1 MEEYR
6 DKIPAARGK
15 VEYIY
20 EEGRG
25 ISASISHSEPT
36 FFAMYQVALSIDGTR
51 ILCTVP
57 VGGIGQ
63 TVVAPQPSVP
73 AFVQSDVQGMWG
85 RNCPAC
91 AKYFRSEQIVG
102 DTTCPYCSVI
112 APDLAFVSN
121 DQKRYLTVCYDAF
134 ANAHMKKQTTS
145 VDLAEITDEKSAWHY
160 SEEKQQLTFKCQNT
174 GCKCRTDVLGEYA
187 FCPRCGRSNAG
198 ERFFEASGAE
208 LTRLDQVRASVTDR
222 HEREVIWEQMTTG
235 AVSRLEA
242 LAKHLRKVLLLFPMT
257 ENRRRQL
264 QQLNFQKTLESDTL
278 LQEWFDIGFFEWPG
292 DDEVPKRQI
301 TSEDQEFIRK
311 MIQKRHILI
320 HNGGIVDEEYIRL
333 VGDTTVRLDER
344 VRIRSNETKRFL
356 TLISEMAR
364 NLLNNIER
372 GFQSGEAKS

>member
-1 MEEYR
+1 MDEYR
-6 DKIPAARGK
+6 EKIPAARGK

-25 ISASISHSEPT
+25 ISASISHAEPT

-51 ILCTVP
+51 LLCTVP

-102 DTTCPYCSVI
+102 DTTCPYCSVV

-134 ANAHMKKQTTS
+134 ANAHMKKRTTS
-145 VDLAEITDEKSAWHY
+145 VNLAEITDEKSTWHY
-160 SEEKQQLTFKCQNT
+160 SEEKQQLTFKCQNAR
-174 GCKCRTDVLGEYA
+174 CKCRTDVLGEYA

-198 ERFFEASGAE
+198 ERFFEFSGAE
-208 LTRLDQVRASVTDR
+208 LKRLEQVRTSVGDR
-222 HEREVIWEQMTTG
+222 HEREVTWEQMTTG
-235 AVSRLEA
+235 ALSRLEA

-257 ENRRRQL
+257 ANRRRQL
-264 QQLNFQKTLESDTL
+264 QQLNLQKTLESDTL
-278 LQEWFDIGFFEWPG
+278 LREWFDIGFFEWHG
-292 DDEVPKRQI
+292 DDEVPKHQI
-301 TSEDQEFIRK
+301 TPEDQEFVRK

-333 VGDTTVRLDER
+333 AGDTTVRLDER

-364 NLLNNIER
+364 NLLNNVER
-372 GFQSGEAKS
+372 GFQSEEAKS

>member
-57 VGGIGQ
+57 VGGLGQ

-91 AKYFRSEQIVG
+91 EKYFRSEQIVG

-112 APDLAFVSN
+112 APDLAFVSK

-145 VDLAEITDEKSAWHY
+145 IDLAEITDEKSAWHY
-160 SEEKQQLTFKCQNT
+160 SEEKQQLIFKCQNT
-174 GCKCRTDVLGEYA
+174 RCKCRTDVLGEYA
-187 FCPRCGRSNAG
+187 FCPRCGQSNAA

-208 LTRLDQVRASVTDR
+208 LTRLEPVRASVTDR
-222 HEREVIWEQMTTG
+222 HEREVVWEQMTTG

-257 ENRRRQL
+257 PNRRKQL
-264 QQLNFQKTLESDTL
+264 QQLNFQKASEADTL
-278 LQEWFDIGFFEWPG
+278 LREWFDIGFFEWPG
-292 DDEVPKRQI
+292 DDEAPKSQI
-301 TSEDQEFIRK
+301 TTEDQEFIRK

-333 VGDTTVRLDER
+333 AGDMTVRLDER
-344 VRIRSNETKRFL
+344 IRIRSNETKRFL
-356 TLISEMAR
+356 TLISDMAR
-364 NLLNNIER
+364 NLLNNVER
-372 GFQSGEAKS
+372 GFQSRGAGS

>member
-174 GCKCRTDVLGEYA
+174 RCKCRTDVLGEYA

-208 LTRLDQVRASVTDR
+208 LTRLDQVRASVADR

-278 LQEWFDIGFFEWPG
+278 LREWFDIGFFEWPG

-301 TSEDQEFIRK
+301 TPEDQEFIRK

-333 VGDTTVRLDER
+333 AGDTTVRLDER